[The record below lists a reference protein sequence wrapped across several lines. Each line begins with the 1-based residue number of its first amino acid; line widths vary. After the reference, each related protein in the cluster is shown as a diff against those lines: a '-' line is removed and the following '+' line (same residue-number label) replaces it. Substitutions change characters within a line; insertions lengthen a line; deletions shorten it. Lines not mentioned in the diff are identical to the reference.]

1 MDVPMTRPLA
11 AVERPDSASH
21 FYCPVRV
28 AANGGMT
35 GVNLTHNFVSRA
47 AGLTCLYCKRT
58 DAEIRQE
65 AGL

>member
-1 MDVPMTRPLA
+1 MNHPLA

-28 AANGGMT
+28 AGNGGVT
-35 GVNLTHNFVSRA
+35 GDNLTHSFVSRA
-47 AGLTCLYCKRT
+47 AGLTCQYCKRT
-58 DAEIRQE
+58 DADIRQE